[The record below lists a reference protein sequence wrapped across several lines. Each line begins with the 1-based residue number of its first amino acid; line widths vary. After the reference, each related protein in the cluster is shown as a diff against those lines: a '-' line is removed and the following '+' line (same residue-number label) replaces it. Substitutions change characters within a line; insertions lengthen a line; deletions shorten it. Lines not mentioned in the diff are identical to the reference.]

1 MSTLEVRQG
10 VRRLRHSPLYTLSA
24 ILTLGFGIGAAT
36 AAFAVVDAVLVRSLP
51 FRDPASLVWVWATRT
66 DRDRAFFSIP
76 DFVDVARRART
87 LHGIA
92 GVAPWGVNLTDPA
105 DGRGA
110 ERLAGARVTPGAL
123 SLLGVRAAHGRSL
136 TPEDDP
142 HAVVVSERLWRR
154 RFASDPSLLGRS
166 IVLDGESYAVVGILA
181 SSFQLPNVDTDV
193 VASID
198 LAADPRHG
206 QRGSNFLRA
215 FARLAPGVSPAQ
227 AHDELAGIA
236 HDLGATFPE
245 TDAKIGAPRVVPLEE
260 ELVGGHRAML
270 ALLAGAILAVFAVAC
285 ASFAGL
291 ALARMAARRQELAVR
306 IALGATRARLA
317 RLFLV
322 ESALL
327 AAMAGGLGAL
337 AAPWLVALFRAL
349 APPDLPRVAE
359 IAVGPRAL
367 AFSVAAAIACALLV
381 GLFPALRAPAA
392 ATRAPGVGTRHGLRA
407 ALTVAQFAVS
417 LVLLAGAGLLA
428 RAAAR
433 VAATDPG
440 FDPAGVTAVR
450 FSLPRGAYASPQAIA
465 TFLRRVAARAAELP
479 AVDRAAAASYLPLSG
494 ANARTDFLVV
504 GRPPASAADTPGAQ
518 WRFVG
523 PDYFATLGIPVRRG
537 RAFTAADDGA
547 GQPVVVV
554 DEALAR
560 RFLDGAEPVGA
571 HLVLDDGVG
580 QRDVE
585 IVGVA
590 GNVAHFRLEDGP
602 SPTIY
607 VPLEQVPPAV
617 VGAIAANASLVV
629 RARGSVPAL
638 ADLVAGLDRG
648 VAASPPRSMGDV
660 VAGSLAARRLAV
672 TLVGGFAAM
681 ALLLAALGLTGLVA
695 SSVADRTREIG
706 VRMALG
712 GSAQTIVRS
721 IVRDAAR
728 LLAAGVILGT
738 AGAVAVARVAAV
750 GDAGDPV
757 PFLGG
762 AVVLCAVGLA
772 AAWIPARRAA
782 SVDPMVAL
790 RG

>member
-1 MSTLEVRQG
+1 MSNLEVTQG
-10 VRRLRHSPLYTLSA
+10 VRRLRRSPLYTLSA
-24 ILTLGFGIGAAT
+24 ILTLGFGIAAAT
-36 AAFAVVDAVLVRSLP
+36 AAFAVVDAILVRSLP
-51 FRDPASLVWVWATRT
+51 FRDPAALVWVWATHT

-76 DFVDVARRART
+76 DFVDLASRART
-87 LHGIA
+87 LEGIA

-110 ERLAGARVTPGAL
+110 ERLAGARMTSGGL

-136 TPEDDP
+136 APDDDP
-142 HAVVVSERLWRR
+142 HAVVVSDRLWRR
-154 RFASDPSLLGRS
+154 RFAADPALVGRS

-181 SSFQLPNVDTDV
+181 PSFQLPNVETDV
-193 VASID
+193 VTSID
-198 LAADPRHG
+198 LAADPRHE

-215 FARLAPGVSPAQ
+215 FARLAPGVSLPQ
-227 AHDELAGIA
+227 AHDDLAAIA
-236 HDLGATFPE
+236 RDLAASYPD
-245 TDAKIGAPRVVPLEE
+245 TDAKTTAPRLVPLER

-291 ALARMAARRQELAVR
+291 ALARMAARREELGIR
-306 IALGATRARLA
+306 IALGATPARLA

-322 ESALL
+322 ESGLL
-327 AAMAGGLGAL
+327 AVMAGGVGAL
-337 AAPWLVALFRAL
+337 AAPWLVALFRIL

-359 IAVGPRAL
+359 IAVGGRAL
-367 AFSVAAAIACALLV
+367 AFALAAAVACALLV
-381 GLFPALRAPAA
+381 GAAPALRAPAA
-392 ATRAPGVGTRHGLRA
+392 ATRAPGVGRRHGLRA
-407 ALTVAQFAVS
+407 GLTIAQLAVS

-440 FDPAGVTAVR
+440 FDPTDVTAVR

-465 TFLRRVAARAAELP
+465 TFLRRLATRAAELP
-479 AVDRAAAASYLPLSG
+479 GVERAAAASYLPLAG
-494 ANARTDFLVV
+494 ANARTDFRVV
-504 GRPPASAADTPGAQ
+504 GRPPASAAETPGAQ

-523 PDYFATLGIPVRRG
+523 AGYFETLGIPVLRG
-537 RAFTAADDGA
+537 RGFIATDDA
-547 GQPVVVV
+547 RGQPAVVV
-554 DEALAR
+554 DEDLAR
-560 RFLDGAEPVGA
+560 RFLAGLEPVGA
-571 HLVLDDGVG
+571 HLVLDDGVRP
-580 QRDVE
+580 RDVE
-585 IVGVA
+585 IVGVV
-590 GNVAHFRLEDGP
+590 GDVAHFRLEDGP

-607 VPLEQVPPAV
+607 VPLEQMPPAV

-638 ADLVAGLDRG
+638 DDLVAGLDRG
-648 VAASPPRSMGDV
+648 VAASPPRPMSEV

-672 TLVGGFAAM
+672 LLVGGFAAA

-712 GSAQTIVRS
+712 GSARAIVRS
-721 IVRDAAR
+721 IVLDAAR
-728 LLAAGVILGT
+728 LVAAGVFLGT
-738 AGAVAVARVAAV
+738 AGAVAVARAAAV

-762 AVVLCAVGLA
+762 ALLLCAVGVA

-790 RG
+790 RR